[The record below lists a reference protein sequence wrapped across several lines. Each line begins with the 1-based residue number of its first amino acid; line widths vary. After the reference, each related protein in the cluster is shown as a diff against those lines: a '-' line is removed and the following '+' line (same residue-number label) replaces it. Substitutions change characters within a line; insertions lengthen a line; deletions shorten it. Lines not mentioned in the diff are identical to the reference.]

1 MFSVLLEQI
10 CLCKNIGMNEN
21 LNVCLLFA
29 EEIGHR
35 FLLESKYD
43 EMASRCGTLKYS
55 GSFFLYCWT

>member
-35 FLLESKYD
+35 FLLESKYN
-43 EMASRCGTLKYS
+43 EMASRCGTLKYCELVFI
-55 GSFFLYCWT
+55 GA